1 VPSAYFE
8 RRLEGEPGAAT
19 LVLEAD
25 DGVVTS
31 ASVVAHP
38 AVAAATEIAMIVV
51 SRVLLR
57 GAVMSFLV
65 VARNRSAASTGWAL
79 M

>member
-1 VPSAYFE
+1 M
-8 RRLEGEPGAAT
+8 

-51 SRVLLR
+51 SRVFLG

-65 VARNRSAASTGWAL
+65 VVRNRSAALRCVVASTGWTL

>member
-1 VPSAYFE
+1 VPSAYLE
-8 RRLEGEPGAAT
+8 RRLEGKLGAAT

-25 DGVVTS
+25 DGLVPSV
-31 ASVVAHP
+31 SVVAHP
-38 AVAAATEIAMIVV
+38 AVAAAIERAMIAERSVF
-51 SRVLLR
+51 LR

-65 VARNRSAASTGWAL
+65 VVRNRSAASTGWAL

>member
-1 VPSAYFE
+1 VPSAYLE
-8 RRLEGEPGAAT
+8 RRLELEGEPGAAT
-19 LVLEAD
+19 LVFEAD

-51 SRVLLR
+51 SRVVLR
-57 GAVMSFLV
+57 VAV
-65 VARNRSAASTGWAL
+65 TL

>member
-51 SRVLLR
+51 SRVFLR